1 MFSLLRVSLLL
12 IALFV
17 FTLTIAWIS
26 PAPAEAIAPFK
37 PSEDYQLFFSLRDD
51 IALGKKTAAEIDGNP
66 KEYPIL
72 DPAAYPE
79 AYAYIQKIVNNL
91 LGSGQ
96 VRYAQQFP
104 WRVRII
110 HRDILNAFCAPGGYI
125 YVYTGLIRYLD
136 AEYELAGV
144 MGHEMAHA
152 DRRHTSRQLERM
164 YGLQLVSQL
173 ALGNSSSTLATQV
186 SQIAQGLAGLSF
198 SRAHEREADEWS
210 VRYLCPTGYPAYG
223 ASLFF
228 EKLQKDKDSGQRTPQ
243 FLSTHP
249 DPGNRVQDIRN
260 RAKKLNCRGTQT
272 FQAEYAA
279 FKAKLPPT
287 PAEPKP

>member
-1 MFSLLRVSLLL
+1 MIQSLRVSILLL
-12 IALFV
+12 TLFIFMLAV
-17 FTLTIAWIS
+17 ACVS
-26 PAPAEAIAPFK
+26 PTPAVGLP
-37 PSEDYQLFFSLRDD
+37 PLDTSNDYQLFFSVKDD
-51 IALGKKTAAEIDGNP
+51 LALGQKTAAEIDGNP

-72 DPAAYPE
+72 DPATHPE
-79 AYAYIQKIVNNL
+79 AYAYIQKIVSNL

-96 VRYAQQFP
+96 VRYAKQFP

-110 HRDILNAFCAPGGYI
+110 NRDILNAFCAPGGYI

-173 ALGNSSSTLATQV
+173 ALGNSSSAIATQV

-210 VRYLCPTGYPAYG
+210 VRYLCPTGYPAFG

-228 EKLQKDKDSGQRTPQ
+228 EKLEKEKSSGQSLPQ

-249 DPGNRVQDIRN
+249 DPGNRVQEIR
-260 RAKKLNCRGTQT
+260 KKATKFDCKGQQT

-287 PAEPKP
+287 PAEPKR

>member
-1 MFSLLRVSLLL
+1 MIQSLRVGILLL
-12 IALFV
+12 TLFIFMLAV
-17 FTLTIAWIS
+17 ACVS
-26 PAPAEAIAPFK
+26 PTPAVGLP
-37 PSEDYQLFFSLRDD
+37 PLDTSNDYQLFFSVKDD
-51 IALGKKTAAEIDGNP
+51 IALGQKTAAEIDGNP

-79 AYAYIQKIVNNL
+79 AYAYIQKIVNTL

-96 VRYAQQFP
+96 VRYAKQFP

-110 HRDILNAFCAPGGYI
+110 NRDILNAFCAPGGYI

-152 DRRHTSRQLERM
+152 DRRHTSRQLERT
-164 YGLQLVSQL
+164 YGLALISQL
-173 ALGNSSSTLATQV
+173 ALGNSSSALATQV
-186 SQIAQGLAGLSF
+186 SQIAQGLAGLNF

-210 VRYLCPTGYPAYG
+210 VRYLCSTSYPAFG

-228 EKLQKDKDSGQRTPQ
+228 EKLQKEKSGGQSVPQ

-249 DPGNRVQDIRN
+249 DPGNRVQEIR
-260 RAKKLNCRGTQT
+260 KKATRFGCQGSQT
-272 FQAEYAA
+272 YQAEYAA

-287 PAEPKP
+287 PAEPKQ